1 MGNFQD
7 CLGSF
12 QTYRASAEVHLQNDL
27 LHPGQAE
34 KSELMVALRSNAST
48 LLSEAKILLSF
59 SPNAVLDNEDRN
71 HINESRLLKSI
82 SRDASTAM
90 QQLIR
95 VAGNSIIVNSAAP
108 AYNDALTHPHG
119 IGILTGDPVVSVPQ
133 SLDDTCWRIGGSA
146 PVVLKLLDLART
158 KDEVLRAVQIVFAS
172 LEGSWRNSEAMER
185 ENGYG
190 VLAGLMRE
198 KLGFGS
204 IFGETHSS
212 RPHAAPVD
220 IRQREEL
227 ALELLRLTLSFV
239 GYSEVN
245 PEDALLIN
253 GLAYRFLLVDFD
265 TWRRAPIATQKLY
278 YSQFVHYAAKGKHHR
293 FNSKRLIRMRTWYT
307 FPHITNAYSSPRYCE
322 EVT

>member
-1 MGNFQD
+1 
-7 CLGSF
+7 
-12 QTYRASAEVHLQNDL
+12 
-27 LHPGQAE
+27 
-34 KSELMVALRSNAST
+34 
-48 LLSEAKILLSF
+48 
-59 SPNAVLDNEDRN
+59 
-71 HINESRLLKSI
+71 
-82 SRDASTAM
+82 
-90 QQLIR
+90 
-95 VAGNSIIVNSAAP
+95 
-108 AYNDALTHPHG
+108 
-119 IGILTGDPVVSVPQ
+119 
-133 SLDDTCWRIGGSA
+133 
-146 PVVLKLLDLART
+146 LART
-158 KDEVLRAVQIVFAS
+158 KDEVLRAVQVVFES

-204 IFGETHSS
+204 IFGESISS
-212 RPHAAPVD
+212 RPYAAPVD

-278 YSQFVHYAAKGKHHR
+278 YSQFVHYAARGRHHK
-293 FNSKRLIRMRTWYT
+293 FNSKRLIRMRKYDLL
-307 FPHITNAYSSPRYCE
+307 R
-322 EVT
+322 

>member
-1 MGNFQD
+1 M
-7 CLGSF
+7 
-12 QTYRASAEVHLQNDL
+12 A
-27 LHPGQAE
+27 
-34 KSELMVALRSNAST
+34 ALRQYAST
-48 LLSEAKILLSF
+48 LLPEPKILISF

-71 HINESRLLKSI
+71 HVNETRLIKSLSRE
-82 SRDASTAM
+82 ASKNL

-95 VAGNSIIVNSAAP
+95 VAGKSIIVNSAA
-108 AYNDALTHPHG
+108 ASYNEALTHAHG
-119 IGILTGDPVVSVPQ
+119 IAILTGDPVVSVPQ

-158 KDEVLRAVQIVFAS
+158 KDEVLRAVQIVFNS

-190 VLAGLMRE
+190 VMAGLMRE

-204 IFGETHSS
+204 IFGESISS
-212 RPHAAPVD
+212 RPYAAPVD
-220 IRQREEL
+220 VRQREEL

-278 YSQFVHYAAKGKHHR
+278 YSQFVHYAAKGRHHK
-293 FNSKRLIRMRTWYT
+293 FNSKRLIRMRKYDWL
-307 FPHITNAYSSPRYCE
+307 R
-322 EVT
+322 